1 MDMVDKELEK
11 VLQVA
16 KQKAEQKLRQ
26 DKLDKERA
34 ALMLMAMRAELESRF
49 SR

>member
-1 MDMVDKELEK
+1 MDMADKELEK
-11 VLQVA
+11 ALQVA

>member
-11 VLQVA
+11 ALQVA
-16 KQKAEQKLRQ
+16 KQRAEQKLRQ